1 MPRSVDDL
9 VSRMTTEEFETCEGG
24 YECAICLEG
33 EGGDTTAPLKL
44 ACGHS
49 FCAACLRSHALAQLK
64 QQGRYLAPCPL
75 CKREM
80 RMKEVACVFASA
92 DPKSRNE
99 FVALLREVH
108 GGGLWQEDDTATE
121 ATLATV
127 GQRVTR
133 DYIGPC
139 CYTPAHCLKHS
150 PGRALAC
157 CRAGPLSTR
166 PPSLHT
172 QAPARRPLSSRLSLR
187 GLAEARLALR
197 GLAEAH
203 LGRGERG
210 RPQMERQRERQSH
223 STPRENR
230 PAQIR
235 ELPRPAHSTLE
246 TIAIV
251 MGRSRYFAR
260 RRTPR

>member
-1 MPRSVDDL
+1 MAEPDARAWPYPAHTLRFEHFPMPLSVDDL
-9 VSRMTTEEFETCEGG
+9 VSRMTTEEFEMCEGG

-33 EGGDTTAPLKL
+33 EGGDSTAPLKL
-44 ACGHS
+44 ACSHS

-99 FVALLREVH
+99 FVALLRKVH

-133 DYIGPC
+133 GYTGPC
-139 CYTPAHCLKHS
+139 CYTPAHCRQHS
-150 PGRALAC
+150 PGVALAC
-157 CRAGPLSTR
+157 CRAGPLPTW
-166 PPSLHT
+166 
-172 QAPARRPLSSRLSLR
+172 PLLCTSRLPCGGRCPR
-187 GLAEARLALR
+187 GY
-197 GLAEAH
+197 
-203 LGRGERG
+203 
-210 RPQMERQRERQSH
+210 P
-223 STPRENR
+223 
-230 PAQIR
+230 
-235 ELPRPAHSTLE
+235 
-246 TIAIV
+246 
-251 MGRSRYFAR
+251 
-260 RRTPR
+260 

>member
-9 VSRMTTEEFETCEGG
+9 VSRMTTEEFESCEGG

-33 EGGDTTAPLKL
+33 EGGDTTVPLKL
-44 ACGHS
+44 ACSHS

-99 FVALLREVH
+99 FVALLRVVH

-121 ATLATV
+121 ATLATA

-133 DYIGPC
+133 DYNGPC

-150 PGRALAC
+150 PGLAQE

-166 PPSLHT
+166 PPLST
-172 QAPARRPLSSRLSLR
+172 RRLPHGGRCPR
-187 GLAEARLALR
+187 GC
-197 GLAEAH
+197 
-203 LGRGERG
+203 
-210 RPQMERQRERQSH
+210 P
-223 STPRENR
+223 
-230 PAQIR
+230 
-235 ELPRPAHSTLE
+235 
-246 TIAIV
+246 
-251 MGRSRYFAR
+251 
-260 RRTPR
+260 